1 MNWFAELLDDV
12 IASGEVLESEKL
24 AELRRARDRLAEG
37 GSLLTRHTAT
47 EQLQS
52 EIDDACSIDQ
62 VAATFDKIPGEFG
75 FDDATLVIL
84 SEGRTCLSRRV
95 ISSLPAAWW
104 NDYHDLRLAEIDPL
118 IKAMVSREHELYTDE
133 LMMPQNL
140 PSRYMA
146 AAESHGIGCNGVIFK
161 IAYPTGLVAAVVLNT
176 VKTPDYVRRQF
187 RTYRD
192 DLRLLAQSTCDA
204 LIEFSQVGAKEIL
217 PLTSEEIGFLRLVAL
232 SEDPMKALSVDCRY
246 GSKQVIQNQIIRKLA
261 VKSIFQAIL
270 VAARYGLIDAA
281 LFHPD
286 EVVPTRPAITGWD
299 LIGAMDERADHR
311 TSALV

>member
-12 IASGEVLESEKL
+12 IASGEGLESDKI
-24 AELRRARDRLAEG
+24 AELRRARDRLAQG
-37 GSLLTRHTAT
+37 GSLLTRHSAT
-47 EQLQS
+47 ERLQS
-52 EIDDACSIDQ
+52 EIDEATSINQ
-62 VAATFDKIPGEFG
+62 VAATFDKVPAEFG

-118 IKAMVSREHELYTDE
+118 IRAMVSREHELYTDE

-192 DLRLLAQSTCDA
+192 DLRLLAQATCEA
-204 LIEFSQVGAKEIL
+204 LVEFSQVGAKEIL
-217 PLTSEEIGFLRLVAL
+217 PLTSEEIGFLRKVAL
-232 SEDPMKALSVDCRY
+232 SEDPVKALSIDCRY
-246 GSKQVIQNQIIRKLA
+246 VARQAIQAQIIRKLA

-281 LFHPD
+281 IFHPD
-286 EVVPTRPAITGWD
+286 DVVPTRPIITGWD
-299 LIGAMDERADHR
+299 MISAASDDADVRA
-311 TSALV
+311 SASA